1 MAGDGQLVKALQQGE
16 VAVALLHRE
25 NGVRVDAERLVDKFI
40 DLNLTPLGE
49 VVVRTKVKVCGE
61 VKRMTMKPR
70 SGIPSMEIVINDGTG
85 DATVIFSGRRH
96 VAGIEHGHCMIVE
109 GVAYADANRLV
120 FLNPKYSLLPFGKD

>member
-1 MAGDGQLVKALQQGE
+1 MGLKNMMKSANKGI
-16 VAVALLHRE
+16 RE
-25 NGVRVDAERLVDKFI
+25 LDAERLVDKFI